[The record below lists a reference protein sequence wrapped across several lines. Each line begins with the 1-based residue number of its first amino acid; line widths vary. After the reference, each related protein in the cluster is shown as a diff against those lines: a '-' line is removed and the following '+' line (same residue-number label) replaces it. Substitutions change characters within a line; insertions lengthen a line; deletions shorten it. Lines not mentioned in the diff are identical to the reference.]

1 MRKVLILTLLI
12 VVSSTMAYSK
22 GRVRYGLQGGINLTS
37 IGDVANLK
45 STGGE
50 GFYVG
55 FLTDINLLA
64 GLYIQP
70 GLSLS
75 TRSFSVSTND
85 FEPPLTGMKTSVN
98 TYYLSI
104 PIALT
109 YKFKV
114 GNSFRL
120 FVTGE
125 PSFNFGVSGTAVILT
140 ELPNLVSGSTMTSTE
155 YRAFDSSAKD
165 NIGISN
171 FDMGMFVGG
180 GIEFKAVGIKA
191 GYDFGLTNIKGLN
204 RMLDKSK
211 WNNVRVMITLL
222 F

>member
-1 MRKVLILTLLI
+1 MRKVLILTLL
-12 VVSSTMAYSK
+12 VVVLSTMGYSK
-22 GRVRYGLQGGINLTS
+22 GRVRYGLQGGINLS
-37 IGDVANLK
+37 NVGNVGDFK
-45 STGGE
+45 SSGGE

-75 TRSFSVSTND
+75 TRSFSLKTNAFETSSTG
-85 FEPPLTGMKTSVN
+85 TKTSIN
-98 TYYLSI
+98 TYCLSV

-114 GNSFRL
+114 GNSLRL

-125 PSFNFGVSGTAVILT
+125 PSFNFGVSGTAVILQNMS
-140 ELPNLVSGSTMTSTE
+140 NLVSGPTVVSTE
-155 YRAFDSSAKD
+155 YRAFESSSKD

-180 GIEFKAVGIKA
+180 GVEFKAIGIKA
-191 GYDFGLTNIKGLN
+191 GYDFGLTNMKGLN
-204 RMLDKSK
+204 GTLDKSK
-211 WNNVRVMITLL
+211 WNNVRVMISLL